1 MKKFIL
7 FALICTLFVLGV
19 SGVEVE
25 NEAYYE
31 QFRGKN
37 ITLNVFNWGE
47 YISDGSEGAL
57 NVLDEFEKIS
67 GIKVVYNNYE
77 TNEDLYAKLSANRD
91 NPQYDI
97 IIPSDYM
104 ISRMI
109 REDMLEKINYDNVPN
124 ISMIDDKYRYPDF
137 DPTGEYSVPYTWG
150 TVGIVYNTKYVAEED
165 IGTWD
170 LLWNKKYAGNIL
182 MFSNSRDAY
191 GVALKKL
198 GYSLN
203 STDKNEIEEA
213 TEILKLQRSVNQA
226 YVMDQTFDKMENES
240 AYIAPY
246 YAGDCLSMMENNEDL
261 SFYYPKEG
269 FNIFIDSICIPKG
282 AKHKEAAEAFINFLC
297 ETEIAAAN
305 CEYICYFTP
314 HKVAASIIE
323 FDERIYPTD
332 LQLSTAESYIAL
344 PDNIN
349 SLYDSSWI
357 EVRSSLDI
365 SEIVMVAIIL
375 GLSLSV
381 LIILTILRRMK
392 KNKINY

>member
-1 MKKFIL
+1 MKKIFT
-7 FALICTLFVLGV
+7 FAVLLIIAAISVNAID
-19 SGVEVE
+19 VEDIS
-25 NEAYYE
+25 YYE
-31 QFRGKN
+31 QFKDKN

-47 YISDGSEGAL
+47 YISDGSEGSL
-57 NVLDEFEKIS
+57 NVIEEFEKIS
-67 GIKVVYNNYE
+67 GIRVVYNNYE
-77 TNEDLYAKLSANRD
+77 TNEDLYAKLSASKG

-109 REDMLEKINYDNVPN
+109 REDMLEKINFDNVPN

-137 DPTGEYSVPYTWG
+137 DSTGEYSVPYTWG
-150 TVGIVYNTKYVAEED
+150 TVGIIYNTKYIDEED
-165 IGTWD
+165 TGTWD

-203 STDKNEIEEA
+203 STDRDEIEDA
-213 TEILKLQRSVNQA
+213 TEILKEQRSVNQA

-240 AYIAPY
+240 AYVAPY

-261 SFYYPKEG
+261 AFYYPEEG

-282 AKHKEAAEAFINFLC
+282 AKNKQAAEAFINFLC
-297 ETEIAAAN
+297 ETEIAIAN

-314 HKVAASIIE
+314 HIEAAKILE

-332 LQLSTAESYIAL
+332 EQLEKAESYIAL
-344 PDNIN
+344 PDNVN
-349 SLYDSSWI
+349 SIYDSSWI

-365 SEIVMVAIIL
+365 SELVTVGIIL
-375 GLSLSV
+375 GLALSV
-381 LIILTILRRMK
+381 LIVLTILRHMK
-392 KNKINY
+392 KGKINY